1 MRADSS
7 LGVTGSY
14 ESASR
19 LFDVAVALF
28 AEHGYDNV
36 TTTQIAEA
44 AGVTQR
50 TFFRHYPTK
59 ADVLEREVYRM
70 TKIFVD
76 LLHNQPQDIP
86 LLDALV
92 AAIATHTQDDTLRRH
107 SEIIGHITRQSTS
120 LQGLTTRYQHHIEHI
135 FSEWVAAR
143 TGRKTSDI
151 AVAAA
156 GAMLVAARR
165 VVMDRWLKNEKLP
178 DDYMNMVHESLEAVK
193 LLES

>member
-1 MRADSS
+1 MPADSP
-7 LGVTGSY
+7 LGVTTSY
-14 ESASR
+14 ESATR
-19 LFDVAVALF
+19 LFDVAISLF

-59 ADVLEREVYRM
+59 ADVLEAEVYRM

-76 LLHNQPQDIP
+76 LLHSQPPHMP

-92 AAIATHTQDDTLRRH
+92 AAIETHTQDETLRRH
-107 SEIIGHITRQSTS
+107 SEMIGQITRGSAS
-120 LQGLTTRYQHHIEHI
+120 LQGLTSRYHHHIEHI

-143 TGRKTSDI
+143 TGRESTEI

-165 VVMDRWLKNEKLP
+165 VVMDRWMKHEKLP
-178 DDYMNMVHESLEAVK
+178 EDYLNMVHESLEAVQ
-193 LLES
+193 LLQS